1 MLQVHDLHKSYGITT
16 VLAGVSFIANDGE
29 RIGLIGPN
37 GAGKST
43 LLRCIIGLEQPDSG
57 AVTLAP
63 PGIVLGYVPQSF
75 ADALGE
81 RTLGEVVADAQA
93 DLVGAE
99 AELDRAAEALAGTGA
114 LDAALEE
121 LAKDCDQ
128 VMVGGLSTGAI
139 IALLLAARHPERVKA
154 LALYSPTLWLNGFQI
169 PWYAKLFRL
178 VTTKWFANLMN
189 FPAPHKFGI
198 KCPRIRDFLHK
209 AMASAEGPKL
219 PVVTPGGAVL
229 ERRWLVDATRRVL
242 DRVSQPVLILHP
254 REDDYAAL
262 DNAHF
267 LERKLRGTV
276 DLVVLDDSYH
286 IVTVDRQRQLV
297 LDRTAAF
304 VGRVA
309 DSLRGRL
316 DEGAF
321 AQSAA

>member
-1 MLQVHDLHKSYGITT
+1 MCSNVSGSQTCGSYKIRGGRTG
-16 VLAGVSFIANDGE
+16 VLLIHGLCGSPTEMRFIAN
-29 RIGLIGPN
+29 GLAR
-37 GAGKST
+37 AGYT
-43 LLRCIIGLEQPDSG
+43 
-57 AVTLAP
+57 V
-63 PGIVLGYVPQSF
+63 YVP
-75 ADALGE
+75 L
-81 RTLGEVVADAQA
+81 
-93 DLVGAE
+93 
-99 AELDRAAEALAGTGA
+99 LAGHGGSAEDLARSTWQDWVA
-114 LDAALEE
+114 SAEAALEE